1 MPNLL
6 HRVPAR
12 DRIIGLGAILANV
25 VLWGAAPAVI
35 KHGLDTVSP
44 SVFLYYR
51 FLIVTALATP
61 FLYFFRSHFRSVRTP
76 KDLLTLLTIGFLTN
90 PLSLGILFYGL
101 HYTTSASAAIL
112 AGISPI
118 FIIVASAIFLKE
130 KITRFEIAG
139 IVLATAGTLLI
150 VFETPTQAEASN
162 PFLGNAIIL
171 TYNVVWTI
179 GVLLMKKLAHK
190 HHPFVFG
197 YTGWFIGALV
207 FAGIVA
213 ATEPYF
219 FTRPLM
225 LTQYP
230 DALSAILY
238 MAIGGS
244 LIAFTAYQVA
254 QKYLDASQVSIF
266 TYLQPLVAIPLS
278 VLWLQEQVGIGFS
291 IGAIALML
299 GVLLAELHPSSSRVH
314 SIARGHTHHHFGQHM
329 GLSNTVKAS
338 SHTSSHTRLQT
349 RKRRPVGRLKRK
361 S

>member
-6 HRVPAR
+6 HHIQPQGRF
-12 DRIIGLGAILANV
+12 IGLVAILLNV
-25 VLWGAAPAVI
+25 LLWGAAPAVI
-35 KHGLDTVSP
+35 KHGLDTISP

-51 FLIVTALATP
+51 FLIVTAVATP
-61 FLYFFRSHFRSVRTP
+61 FLYFFRSHFTSVRTP
-76 KDLLTLLTIGFLTN
+76 KDVLTLLTIGFLTN

-150 VFETPTQAEASN
+150 VFETPVQAEASN
-162 PFLGNAIIL
+162 PFLGNTIIL
-171 TYNVVWTI
+171 TYNIVWTI

-207 FAGIVA
+207 FACIVA
-213 ATEPYF
+213 ITEPHF

-230 DALSAILY
+230 DALSAIVY

-254 QKYLDASQVSIF
+254 QKYLDASQVSVF
-266 TYLQPLVAIPLS
+266 TYLQPLVTIPLS
-278 VLWLQEQVGIGFS
+278 VLWLHENIGIGFG
-291 IGAIALML
+291 IGGIALML
-299 GVLLAELHPSSSRVH
+299 GVLLAELHPSSSRIHRIVRGH
-314 SIARGHTHHHFGQHM
+314 AHYHLNHAIAR
-329 GLSNTVKAS
+329 LEA
-338 SHTSSHTRLQT
+338 
-349 RKRRPVGRLKRK
+349 RKRRPVGRLRRK
-361 S
+361 P